1 MKKGVI
7 LIVAL
12 LLFVFLATVGASAQE
27 QRETITI
34 RSSSVNNGVVILVA
48 QEGKNSFDLQCN
60 KNVIGCTVLEPG
72 TYSMV
77 RLPKDH
83 GIYDCANVD
92 IYRTTNDSDIGSKI
106 GQYCLVEGK

>member
-7 LIVAL
+7 LFIAL
-12 LLFVFLATVGASAQE
+12 LLFIFFATAGASAQE

-48 QEGKNSFDLQCN
+48 QEGKNPFDLQCN
-60 KNVIGCTVLEPG
+60 KNVFGCTVLQPG
-72 TYSMV
+72 TYLMV
-77 RLPKDH
+77 RLPEGH

-92 IYRTTNDSDIGSKI
+92 IYRATTGSELGDRIGH
-106 GQYCLVEGK
+106 YCLVEEK